1 MKLMNT
7 SILKKISLPFV
18 KMTIVNP
25 QNVKNENNN
34 IDGNITVDN
43 ANQNNTPKEIRR
55 GINMTDEQKDFA
67 QKIKDDIISLYNEG
81 YSIRMLTNH
90 YNDLYSIR
98 DKQGNIVKEA
108 ISRETI
114 RKILN
119 GEENVSLKTI
129 IGNPYLLNLLV

>member
-25 QNVKNENNN
+25 QNVENKSNN
-34 IDGNITVDN
+34 IDDNIVVDN

-67 QKIKDDIISLYNEG
+67 QKIKDDIINLYNNEG
-81 YSIRMLTNH
+81 YSIRMITNH

-98 DKQGNIVKEA
+98 DKRGNVLKEA
-108 ISRETI
+108 ISRETV

-119 GEENVSLKTI
+119 NEEVSLKTI
-129 IGNPYLLNLLV
+129 IGNPNFMEK

>member
-34 IDGNITVDN
+34 IDDNITVDN

-67 QKIKDDIISLYNEG
+67 QKIKDDIINLYNNEG
-81 YSIRMLTNH
+81 YSIRMITNH

-98 DKQGNIVKEA
+98 DKRGNVLKEA
-108 ISRETI
+108 ISRETV

-119 GEENVSLKTI
+119 NEEVSLKTI
-129 IGNPYLLNLLV
+129 IGNPNFMEK

>member
-25 QNVKNENNN
+25 QNVENKSNN
-34 IDGNITVDN
+34 IDDNIVVDN

-67 QKIKDDIISLYNEG
+67 QKIKDDIINLYNNEG
-81 YSIRMLTNH
+81 YSIRMITNH

-98 DKQGNIVKEA
+98 DKRGNILKEA
-108 ISRETI
+108 ISRETV

-119 GEENVSLKTI
+119 NEEVSLKTI
-129 IGNPYLLNLLV
+129 IGNPNFMEN

>member
-67 QKIKDDIISLYNEG
+67 QKIKDDIINLYNNEG
-81 YSIRMLTNH
+81 YSIRMITNH

-98 DKQGNIVKEA
+98 DKRGNVLKEA
-108 ISRETI
+108 ISRETV

-119 GEENVSLKTI
+119 NEEVSLKTI
-129 IGNPYLLNLLV
+129 IGNPNFMEK

>member
-1 MKLMNT
+1 MA
-7 SILKKISLPFV
+7 
-18 KMTIVNP
+18 IVNP

-34 IDGNITVDN
+34 INDNMIVDN

-67 QKIKDDIISLYNEG
+67 QKIKNDIISLYNEG
-81 YSIRMLTNH
+81 YSIRMITNH

-98 DKQGNIVKEA
+98 DKRGNILKKA
-108 ISRETI
+108 ISRETV

-119 GEENVSLKTI
+119 NEEVSLKTI
-129 IGNPYLLNLLV
+129 IGNPNFMEN

>member
-67 QKIKDDIISLYNEG
+67 QKIKDDIINLYNNEG
-81 YSIRMLTNH
+81 YSIRMIANH

-98 DKQGNIVKEA
+98 DKRGNMLKEA
-108 ISRETI
+108 ISRETV

-119 GEENVSLKTI
+119 NEEVSLKTI
-129 IGNPYLLNLLV
+129 IGNPDFMEK

>member
-34 IDGNITVDN
+34 IDGNTTVDN

-67 QKIKDDIISLYNEG
+67 QKIKDDIINLYNNEG
-81 YSIRMLTNH
+81 YSIRMIANH

-98 DKQGNIVKEA
+98 DKRGNILKEA
-108 ISRETI
+108 ISRETV

-119 GEENVSLKTI
+119 NEEVSLKTI
-129 IGNPYLLNLLV
+129 IGNPNFMEK

>member
-55 GINMTDEQKDFA
+55 GINMTDEQKDSA
-67 QKIKDDIISLYNEG
+67 QKIKDDIINLYNNEG
-81 YSIRMLTNH
+81 YSIRMITNH

-98 DKQGNIVKEA
+98 DKRGNILKEA
-108 ISRETI
+108 ISRETV

-119 GEENVSLKTI
+119 NEEVSLKTI
-129 IGNPYLLNLLV
+129 IGNPNFMEK

>member
-25 QNVKNENNN
+25 QNVENKSNN
-34 IDGNITVDN
+34 IDDNIVVDN

-67 QKIKDDIISLYNEG
+67 QKIKDDIINLYNNEG
-81 YSIRMLTNH
+81 YSIRMITNH

-98 DKQGNIVKEA
+98 DKRGNILKEA
-108 ISRETI
+108 ISRETV

-119 GEENVSLKTI
+119 NEEVSLKTI
-129 IGNPYLLNLLV
+129 IGNPNFMEK

>member
-34 IDGNITVDN
+34 IDGNIKVDN

-67 QKIKDDIISLYNEG
+67 QKIKDDIINLYNNEG
-81 YSIRMLTNH
+81 YSIRMIANH

-98 DKQGNIVKEA
+98 DKRGNILKEA
-108 ISRETI
+108 ISRETV

-119 GEENVSLKTI
+119 NEEVSLKTI
-129 IGNPYLLNLLV
+129 IGNPNFMEK

>member
-1 MKLMNT
+1 MKMINT
-7 SILKKISLPFV
+7 SILKRISLPFV

-34 IDGNITVDN
+34 INDNMIVDN

-81 YSIRMLTNH
+81 YSIRMIANH

-98 DKQGNIVKEA
+98 DKRGNVLKEA
-108 ISRETI
+108 ISRETV

-119 GEENVSLKTI
+119 NEEVSLKTI
-129 IGNPYLLNLLV
+129 IGNPNFMEN

>member
-25 QNVKNENNN
+25 QNVESKSNN
-34 IDGNITVDN
+34 IDDNIVVDN

-67 QKIKDDIISLYNEG
+67 QKIKDDIINLYNNEG
-81 YSIRMLTNH
+81 YSIRMITNH

-98 DKQGNIVKEA
+98 DKRGNVLKEA
-108 ISRETI
+108 ISRETV

-119 GEENVSLKTI
+119 NEEVSLKTI
-129 IGNPYLLNLLV
+129 IGNPNFMEK

>member
-25 QNVKNENNN
+25 QNVESKSNN
-34 IDGNITVDN
+34 IDDNIVVDN

-67 QKIKDDIISLYNEG
+67 QKIKNDIISLYNEG
-81 YSIRMLTNH
+81 YSIRMITNH

-98 DKQGNIVKEA
+98 DKRGNILKKA
-108 ISRETI
+108 ISRETV

-119 GEENVSLKTI
+119 NEEVSLKTI
-129 IGNPYLLNLLV
+129 IGNPNFMEN

>member
-7 SILKKISLPFV
+7 SILKKISLPYV

-25 QNVKNENNN
+25 QNVENKSNN
-34 IDGNITVDN
+34 IDDNIVVDN

-67 QKIKDDIISLYNEG
+67 QKIKDDIINLYNNEG
-81 YSIRMLTNH
+81 YSIRMITNH

-98 DKQGNIVKEA
+98 DKRGNILKEA
-108 ISRETI
+108 SSRETV

-119 GEENVSLKTI
+119 NEEVSLKTI
-129 IGNPYLLNLLV
+129 IGNPNFMEK

>member
-34 IDGNITVDN
+34 IDSNITVDN

-67 QKIKDDIISLYNEG
+67 QKIKDDIINLYNNEG
-81 YSIRMLTNH
+81 YSIRMIANH

-98 DKQGNIVKEA
+98 DKRGNILKEA
-108 ISRETI
+108 ISRETV

-119 GEENVSLKTI
+119 NEEVSLKTI
-129 IGNPYLLNLLV
+129 IGNPNFMEK

>member
-34 IDGNITVDN
+34 INDNMMVDN
-43 ANQNNTPKEIRR
+43 ANQNNTPKKIRR

-67 QKIKDDIISLYNEG
+67 QKIKNDIISLYNEG
-81 YSIRMLTNH
+81 YSIRMITNH

-98 DKQGNIVKEA
+98 DKRGNVLKEA
-108 ISRETI
+108 ISRETV

-119 GEENVSLKTI
+119 NEEVSLKTI
-129 IGNPYLLNLLV
+129 IGNPNFMEK

>member
-34 IDGNITVDN
+34 INGNITVDN

-67 QKIKDDIISLYNEG
+67 QKIKDDIINLYNNEG
-81 YSIRMLTNH
+81 YSIRMIANH

-98 DKQGNIVKEA
+98 DKRGNILKEA
-108 ISRETI
+108 ISRETV

-119 GEENVSLKTI
+119 NEEVSLKTI
-129 IGNPYLLNLLV
+129 IGNPNFMEK

>member
-1 MKLMNT
+1 MKMINT
-7 SILKKISLPFV
+7 SILKRISLPFV
-18 KMTIVNP
+18 KMAIVNP

-81 YSIRMLTNH
+81 YSIRMITNH

-98 DKQGNIVKEA
+98 DKRGNILKEA
-108 ISRETI
+108 ISRETV

-119 GEENVSLKTI
+119 NKEVSLKTI
-129 IGNPYLLNLLV
+129 IGNPNFMEK

>member
-34 IDGNITVDN
+34 IDSNITVDN
-43 ANQNNTPKEIRR
+43 ANQNNTAKEIRR

-67 QKIKDDIISLYNEG
+67 QKIKDDIINLYNNEG
-81 YSIRMLTNH
+81 YSIRMITNH

-98 DKQGNIVKEA
+98 DKRGNILKEA
-108 ISRETI
+108 ISRETV

-119 GEENVSLKTI
+119 NEEVSLKTI
-129 IGNPYLLNLLV
+129 IGNPNFMEK

>member
-34 IDGNITVDN
+34 IDSNTTVDN

-67 QKIKDDIISLYNEG
+67 QKIKDDIINLYNNEG
-81 YSIRMLTNH
+81 YSIRMITNH

-98 DKQGNIVKEA
+98 DKRGNILKEA
-108 ISRETI
+108 ISRETV

-119 GEENVSLKTI
+119 NEEVSLKTI
-129 IGNPYLLNLLV
+129 IGNPNFMEK

>member
-25 QNVKNENNN
+25 QNVENKSNN
-34 IDGNITVDN
+34 IDDNIVVDN

-67 QKIKDDIISLYNEG
+67 QKIKNDIISLYNEC
-81 YSIRMLTNH
+81 YSIRMITNH

-98 DKQGNIVKEA
+98 DKRGNILKEA
-108 ISRETI
+108 ISRETV

-119 GEENVSLKTI
+119 NEEVSLKTI
-129 IGNPYLLNLLV
+129 IGNPNFMEK

>member
-34 IDGNITVDN
+34 INDNMMVDN

-67 QKIKDDIISLYNEG
+67 QKIKDDIINLYNNEG
-81 YSIRMLTNH
+81 YSIRMITNH

-98 DKQGNIVKEA
+98 DKRGNVLKEA
-108 ISRETI
+108 ISRETV

-119 GEENVSLKTI
+119 NEEVSLKTI
-129 IGNPYLLNLLV
+129 IGNPNFMEK

>member
-18 KMTIVNP
+18 KMTIVNL
-25 QNVKNENNN
+25 QNVESKSNN
-34 IDGNITVDN
+34 IDDNIVVDN

-67 QKIKDDIISLYNEG
+67 QKIKNDIISLYNEG
-81 YSIRMLTNH
+81 YSIRMITNH

-98 DKQGNIVKEA
+98 DKRGNILKEA
-108 ISRETI
+108 ISRETV

-119 GEENVSLKTI
+119 NEEVSLKTI
-129 IGNPYLLNLLV
+129 IGNPNFMEN

>member
-67 QKIKDDIISLYNEG
+67 QKIKDIPKN
-81 YSIRMLTNH
+81 
-90 YNDLYSIR
+90 
-98 DKQGNIVKEA
+98 KEKW
-108 ISRETI
+108 IT
-114 RKILN
+114 
-119 GEENVSLKTI
+119 
-129 IGNPYLLNLLV
+129 

>member
-18 KMTIVNP
+18 KMTIINP

-67 QKIKDDIISLYNEG
+67 QKIKDDIINLYNNEG
-81 YSIRMLTNH
+81 YSIRMIANH

-98 DKQGNIVKEA
+98 DKRGNILKEA
-108 ISRETI
+108 ISRETV

-119 GEENVSLKTI
+119 NEEVSLKTI
-129 IGNPYLLNLLV
+129 IGNPNFMEK

>member
-18 KMTIVNP
+18 KMTIVTP

-34 IDGNITVDN
+34 IDGNITEDN

-67 QKIKDDIISLYNEG
+67 QKIKDDIINLYNNEG
-81 YSIRMLTNH
+81 YSIRMIANH

-98 DKQGNIVKEA
+98 DKRGNILKEA
-108 ISRETI
+108 ISRETV

-119 GEENVSLKTI
+119 NEEVSLKTI
-129 IGNPYLLNLLV
+129 IGNPNFMEK

>member
-67 QKIKDDIISLYNEG
+67 QKIKDDIINLYNNEG
-81 YSIRMLTNH
+81 YSIRMIANH

-98 DKQGNIVKEA
+98 DKRGNILKEA
-108 ISRETI
+108 ISRETV

-119 GEENVSLKTI
+119 NEEVSLKTI
-129 IGNPYLLNLLV
+129 IGNPNFMEK

>member
-25 QNVKNENNN
+25 QNVENKSNN
-34 IDGNITVDN
+34 IDDNIVVDN

-55 GINMTDEQKDFA
+55 GINMTDAQKDFA
-67 QKIKDDIISLYNEG
+67 QKIKDDIINLYNNEG
-81 YSIRMLTNH
+81 YSIRMIANH

-98 DKQGNIVKEA
+98 DKRGNILKEA
-108 ISRETI
+108 ISRETV

-119 GEENVSLKTI
+119 NEEVSLKTI
-129 IGNPYLLNLLV
+129 IGNPNFMEK

>member
-34 IDGNITVDN
+34 IDSNITVDN

-81 YSIRMLTNH
+81 YSIRMITNH

-98 DKQGNIVKEA
+98 DKRGNILKEA
-108 ISRETI
+108 ISRETV

-119 GEENVSLKTI
+119 NEEVSLKTI
-129 IGNPYLLNLLV
+129 IGNPNFMEK

>member
-55 GINMTDEQKDFA
+55 GINMTDEQRDFA
-67 QKIKDDIISLYNEG
+67 QKIKDDIINLYNNEG
-81 YSIRMLTNH
+81 YSIRMIANH

-98 DKQGNIVKEA
+98 DKRGNILKEA
-108 ISRETI
+108 ISRETV

-119 GEENVSLKTI
+119 NEEVSLKTI
-129 IGNPYLLNLLV
+129 IGNPNFMEK

>member
-34 IDGNITVDN
+34 IDNNITVDN

-67 QKIKDDIISLYNEG
+67 QKIKDDIINLYNNEG
-81 YSIRMLTNH
+81 YSIRMITNH

-98 DKQGNIVKEA
+98 DKRGNILKEA
-108 ISRETI
+108 ISRETV

-119 GEENVSLKTI
+119 NEEVSLKTI
-129 IGNPYLLNLLV
+129 IGNPNFMEK

>member
-67 QKIKDDIISLYNEG
+67 QKIKDDIINLYNNEG
-81 YSIRMLTNH
+81 YSIRVITNH

-98 DKQGNIVKEA
+98 DKRGNILKEA
-108 ISRETI
+108 ISRETV

-119 GEENVSLKTI
+119 NEEVSLKTI
-129 IGNPYLLNLLV
+129 IGNPNFMEK

>member
-67 QKIKDDIISLYNEG
+67 QKIKDDIINLYNNEG
-81 YSIRMLTNH
+81 YSIRMITNH

-98 DKQGNIVKEA
+98 DKRGNILKEA
-108 ISRETI
+108 ISRETV

-119 GEENVSLKTI
+119 NEEVSLKTI
-129 IGNPYLLNLLV
+129 IGNPNFMEK

>member
-34 IDGNITVDN
+34 IEGNITVDN

-67 QKIKDDIISLYNEG
+67 QKIKDDIINLYNNEG
-81 YSIRMLTNH
+81 YSIRMIANH

-98 DKQGNIVKEA
+98 DKRGNILKEA
-108 ISRETI
+108 ISRETV

-119 GEENVSLKTI
+119 NEEVSLKTI
-129 IGNPYLLNLLV
+129 IGNPNFMEK

>member
-1 MKLMNT
+1 MKMINT
-7 SILKKISLPFV
+7 SILKRISLPFV
-18 KMTIVNP
+18 KMAIVNP

-34 IDGNITVDN
+34 INDNMIVDN
-43 ANQNNTPKEIRR
+43 TNQNNTPKEIRR

-81 YSIRMLTNH
+81 YSIRMIANH

-98 DKQGNIVKEA
+98 DKRGNVLKEA
-108 ISRETI
+108 ISRETV

-119 GEENVSLKTI
+119 NEEVSLKTI
-129 IGNPYLLNLLV
+129 IGNPNFMEN